1 MPGRPG
7 EGDAADEEREPGSG
21 GDGDGDGA
29 HDAGG
34 DGGDGGDGEVS
45 PNDVAASGGGNDDRH
60 ARRDAPSLA
69 RLVRTVGGES
79 TDYAG
84 VLAPDGTL
92 LETSPEGLADCGPGE
107 TVLGTPL
114 WEAPWW
120 DEPATLRATV
130 RTAIERATA
139 GEFVRDELRVGTEA
153 ADPDATGTTTD
164 EETTDEETTDP
175 TTTAEPDGPGGVDG
189 VATVDVSLSPVRD
202 GAGDVALVVAAG
214 TDVTDRPSRASAPR
228 NRVPVAERVEG
239 YVRIFQRVGATL
251 VDGPS
256 RRETE
261 TAVCEALVAAGPY
274 ELAVVG
280 EFTRE
285 FGRFRPRA
293 YAGVDEAG
301 LEAVVDAEGDGL
313 DEGAGATAVRTATV
327 QVVRD
332 GDAAPAALPWR
343 VRPSS
348 EGTSTGRSDRGS
360 REARA
365 VASVPLGHGD
375 TVYGV
380 LGVYTDG
387 PDAFDELERSFL
399 GTLGR
404 TAGLAIAAGEC
415 RRLLH
420 ADVVG
425 ELTLSVPAP
434 GAPLVRAATE
444 TGATLGLAQAL
455 PTDGTLLCYVDVEG
469 ATPAAVREAFVAVGS
484 DPHAAAE
491 TGGRL
496 ELRLGADDPLATV
509 TSAGGRLVDATVS
522 AAGVEA
528 VVHVAPGRT
537 GRPLV
542 AKLRRDFPGTE
553 LLARREVPAT
563 DPVDDRRSD
572 VDGLTDRQREVLIAA
587 YHAGYYEWPRDATA
601 QEVATALGIAP
612 STLHQHLRVG
622 VRRLIEGLAATD
634 GARREPDR

>member
-7 EGDAADEEREPGSG
+7 EGDAADDEREPGAG

-29 HDAGG
+29 HDAGRDGG

-45 PNDVAASGGGNDDRH
+45 PNDVAASGGGNDDRQ
-60 ARRDAPSLA
+60 ARQDDPSLA
-69 RLVRTVGGES
+69 RLVRAAGGES

-107 TVLGTPL
+107 TILGTPV

-120 DEPATLRATV
+120 DESATLRATV

-139 GEFVRDELRVGTEA
+139 GEFVRDELRVGTEV
-153 ADPDATGTTTD
+153 ADPDATGT
-164 EETTDEETTDP
+164 TTDEETTDP
-175 TTTAEPDGPGGVDG
+175 TTTAEPDGPGGGDE

-202 GAGDVALVVAAG
+202 GAGDVVLVVAAG

-239 YVRIFQRVGATL
+239 YVRIAQRVGEAV
-251 VDGPS
+251 VDSPS
-256 RRETE
+256 RRGTE

-274 ELAVVG
+274 EHAVVG

-285 FGRFRPRA
+285 FTRFRPRA
-293 YAGVDEAG
+293 YAGVDEAD
-301 LEAVVDAEGDGL
+301 LETVVDAEGDGL

-332 GDAAPAALPWR
+332 GDAAAALPWR

-348 EGTSTGRSDRGS
+348 EGTSTSRRDRRS

-444 TGATLGLAQAL
+444 TGATLALAQAL

-469 ATPAAVREAFVAVGS
+469 ATPAAVREAFVAVGTG
-484 DPHAAAE
+484 PHAAAE

-496 ELRLGADDPLATV
+496 ELRLGADDPLASV
-509 TSAGGRLVDATVS
+509 ASAGGRLVDATVS

-542 AKLRRDFPGTE
+542 AKLRRDFPRTV
-553 LLARREVPAT
+553 LLARREVPVT

-572 VDGLTDRQREVLIAA
+572 VDGLTDRQREVLMAA

-622 VRRLIEGLAATD
+622 VRRLIEWLAATD
-634 GARREPDR
+634 GDRRELDR